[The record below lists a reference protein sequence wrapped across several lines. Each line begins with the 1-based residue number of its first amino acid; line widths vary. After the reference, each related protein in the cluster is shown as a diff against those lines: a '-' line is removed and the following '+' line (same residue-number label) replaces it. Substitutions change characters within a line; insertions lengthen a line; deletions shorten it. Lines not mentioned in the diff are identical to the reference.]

1 MFNIY
6 IYTHVYAQ
14 VLSCLMFYKC
24 SVREY
29 FTNDDDMY
37 KKYPMGQSISDTKF
51 RKILSTFRS
60 VHDRGRDGLAR
71 RGGLNELMA
80 LQRRRYAALLYDMEN
95 TMTSLDDDKQ
105 RMRSFC
111 ATRRALF
118 DNVTRRGV
126 LVLFS
131 TLQCL
136 S

>member
-1 MFNIY
+1 
-6 IYTHVYAQ
+6 
-14 VLSCLMFYKC
+14 MFYKC

-95 TMTSLDDDKQ
+95 TMTSLDDNMEE
-105 RMRSFC
+105 R
-111 ATRRALF
+111 TIW
-118 DNVTRRGV
+118 T
-126 LVLFS
+126 
-131 TLQCL
+131 
-136 S
+136 